1 MRVRWSGLVGAALFG
16 VGLVPFAAH
25 DAHAATI
32 RQVIQ
37 ACDTFKGQ
45 MIPSPEITN
54 VLAAHTLR
62 SSGRMSGCN
71 RAGGGGTF
79 SMQWTIP
86 NSNCATLSGYR
97 AGGSA
102 TFNWANGRVS
112 KASISVQVLRSAPS
126 KVAITGRVTG
136 GDYLRDLLVEAEVRT
151 TPVFTGTGPQC
162 SRTNPLRKIEFTNS
176 RSLRFGNERSA
187 SGALPTRPP
196 ISGGGTP
203 VDNNAVDEDPAIDT
217 GDTLPTTGPHPF
229 WGALGLSV
237 IGCSAALLLIAGPGA
252 RRPRRGERR
261 HRIGR
266 PLAWLEVAEPPRHR

>member
-1 MRVRWSGLVGAALFG
+1 MRARWTGLVSAALLG
-16 VGLVPFAAH
+16 LGLVPFAAP
-25 DAHAATI
+25 DAHAASI

-45 MIPSPEITN
+45 MIPSPEFTN
-54 VLAAHTLR
+54 ALSPHTLR

-79 SMQWTIP
+79 SMQWSIP

-97 AGGSA
+97 SSGSA

-112 KASISVQVLRSAPS
+112 KASINVQVLRSAPS
-126 KVAITGRVTG
+126 KVAITGRVSG
-136 GDYLRDLLVEAEVRT
+136 GDYWRDLLVDAEIRS

-162 SRTNPLRKIEFTNS
+162 SRSNPLRKLEFTNS

-187 SGALPTRPP
+187 SGVLPTRPAIP
-196 ISGGGTP
+196 GGSG
-203 VDNNAVDEDPAIDT
+203 VDENPAVDR

-229 WGALGLSV
+229 WGALGLGM
-237 IGCSAALLLIAGPGA
+237 IGCSAALLLLVGPNA

-261 HRIGR
+261 LRIGR
-266 PLAWLEVAEPPRHR
+266 PLAWLEVRAPRHDT